1 MNSIP
6 FAQLNLSDE
15 TGQAIEA
22 MGFDNATDIQAQSIP
37 LIRAGY
43 DVIGRSQ
50 TGTGKT
56 VAFGVPA
63 VELIDTGELRN
74 KTQVL
79 ILCPTRELAVQA
91 CSEIEKI
98 AKYKRGVRAVDIYG
112 GAPMD
117 RQIMRLKRGANIVVG
132 TPGRVMDHLRRR
144 TLKLDHLK
152 MIILDEA
159 DEMLNM
165 GFREDVVTIL
175 KQTPDERQTILFSAT
190 MPPAILALTKQ
201 YQKDPQLIEINRKQ
215 VTLDNIEQQF
225 YEVPM
230 GRKMD
235 ALGIILQY
243 HDPALS
249 IIFCNTKRMV
259 DEVTAFLDR
268 SGYSAEG
275 LHGDMKQSQRTKVM
289 DSFKRGRT
297 KILVATDVAARGI
310 DVNNVDYV
318 INYDVPQNQE
328 YYVHRIGRTGRAGKE
343 GKAVTICSGRRQ
355 VDELYHIVRMTKS
368 TIKRESLPSGQD
380 IERRSNEGVV
390 ARMEQKLAAAEELYY
405 KEVAEELVQKGY
417 NPTTIAAVALEMAF
431 GRPKTDFPEIKQ
443 FRPKAGLQGP
453 RGSFRKIEI
462 NIGRENHIAPNHIVG
477 AITERSDLSGRD
489 IGKIEIY
496 DDKTIVAIPDSQIE
510 STVKAMDGCKIC
522 GKPTVTV
529 ALKGGDTA
537 KRPDYRPGGN
547 RGYRP
552 RNNRKPRT
560 SRRG

>member
-15 TGQAIEA
+15 TGQAIDA
-22 MGFDNATDIQAQSIP
+22 MGFDNATDIQAQTIP

-56 VAFGVPA
+56 LAFGVPA
-63 VELIDTGELRN
+63 VELIDTAGELRN

-91 CSEIEKI
+91 CEEIQKL
-98 AKYKRGVRAVDIYG
+98 AKYKRGVKAVDIYG

-117 RQIMRLKRGANIVVG
+117 RQIVRLKRGANIVVG

-165 GFREDVVTIL
+165 GFREDVETIL
-175 KQTPDERQTILFSAT
+175 KQTPEERQTILFSAT
-190 MPPAILALTKQ
+190 MPPAILALTKL

-235 ALGIILQY
+235 ALNIILQF

-259 DEVTAFLDR
+259 DEITAYLDR
-268 SGYSAEG
+268 NGYRAEG

-289 DSFKRGRT
+289 EGFKNGKT

-318 INYDVPQNQE
+318 INFDVPQNQE
-328 YYVHRIGRTGRAGKE
+328 YYVHRIGRTGRAGKA

-368 TIKRESLPSGQD
+368 QITRENLPSARD
-380 IERRSNEGVV
+380 IAQRSNQNTLERVEEKISS
-390 ARMEQKLAAAEELYY
+390 AQELYY
-405 KEVAEELVQKGY
+405 KEAVEQLIEKG
-417 NPTTIAAVALEMAF
+417 NDPAVIAAVALEMAF
-431 GRPKTDFPEIKQ
+431 GKPADLPELKQ
-443 FRPKAGLQGP
+443 FRPKQGVQGP

-462 NIGRENHIAPNHIVG
+462 NIGRDNHIAPNHIVG
-477 AITERSDLSGRD
+477 AITERSELSGRD

-496 DDKTIVAIPDSQIE
+496 DDKTIVAIPDSQVE
-510 STVKAMDGCKIC
+510 STLKAMDGCKIC

-529 ALKGGDTA
+529 AVKGGG
-537 KRPDYRPGGN
+537 KRPDYRSGGN

-552 RNNRKPRT
+552 HSDRGNKPRT
-560 SRRG
+560 NRRG

>member
-1 MNSIP
+1 
-6 FAQLNLSDE
+6 
-15 TGQAIEA
+15 
-22 MGFDNATDIQAQSIP
+22 
-37 LIRAGY
+37 
-43 DVIGRSQ
+43 
-50 TGTGKT
+50 
-56 VAFGVPA
+56 
-63 VELIDTGELRN
+63 
-74 KTQVL
+74 
-79 ILCPTRELAVQA
+79 
-91 CSEIEKI
+91 
-98 AKYKRGVRAVDIYG
+98 
-112 GAPMD
+112 
-117 RQIMRLKRGANIVVG
+117 
-132 TPGRVMDHLRRR
+132 
-144 TLKLDHLK
+144 

-165 GFREDVVTIL
+165 GFREDVETIL

-405 KEVAEELVQKGY
+405 KEVAEELVQKG
-417 NPTTIAAVALEMAF
+417 
-431 GRPKTDFPEIKQ
+431 D
-443 FRPKAGLQGP
+443 
-453 RGSFRKIEI
+453 RKS
-462 NIGRENHIAPNHIVG
+462 V
-477 AITERSDLSGRD
+477 
-489 IGKIEIY
+489 
-496 DDKTIVAIPDSQIE
+496 V
-510 STVKAMDGCKIC
+510 
-522 GKPTVTV
+522 
-529 ALKGGDTA
+529 
-537 KRPDYRPGGN
+537 
-547 RGYRP
+547 
-552 RNNRKPRT
+552 
-560 SRRG
+560 